1 MKKKGIIVIITC
13 VMIACTLIIAGGVTY
28 AIWTKNAHD
37 SIYMEIPIVD
47 ENPSVKYQMFVPV
60 KSSGD
65 TVSATTSAYTKI
77 SGSFSVNEERYSYTL
92 TNPSE
97 KSSIVGYALVG
108 WFGGISLSDME
119 VPSEY
124 SMNID
129 GEVVTKPVVRVM
141 VDKAFE
147 NYAFAGNR
155 VLSKVTIGAN
165 VLEIDSGA
173 FYGMKDLSELVLKTT
188 ESSAPIYIKEY
199 AFAFCTKLNTKLI
212 LRAIDENCNETTIY
226 LGSGSAV

>member
-13 VMIACTLIIAGGVTY
+13 VMIACTLIIAGSVTY

-77 SGSFSVNEERYSYTL
+77 SGSFSVNEEKYSYTL

-108 WFGGISLSDME
+108 WFGGISLSDIE

-141 VDKAFE
+141 VDKVFE

-155 VLSKVTIGAN
+155 VLTKVVIGSN
-165 VLEIDSGA
+165 VVEIDSGA
-173 FYGMKDLSELVLKTT
+173 FYGIKELKNLEIKSE
-188 ESSAPIYIKEY
+188 EFSAPIYIKEY
-199 AFAFCTKLNTKLI
+199 AFAYCVKLETADVA
-212 LRAIDENCNETTIY
+212 RAIHENCDTTTIY
-226 LGSGSAV
+226 IGSFA